1 MSDFESE
8 DTGSIPVTP
17 ADIDRKGILITTR
30 EGNYIRISVVY
41 TPWEV
46 QPWYESITRVVSG
59 QAGNL
64 LCGGSIPL
72 LATNMAL

>member
-1 MSDFESE
+1 MVV
-8 DTGSIPVTP
+8 GSSPISP
-17 ADIDRKGILITTR
+17 ADIDREGILITSR

-46 QPWYESITRVVSG
+46 QPRYESITRVVSG
-59 QAGNL
+59 QARNL

-72 LATNMAL
+72 LATNYTGV